1 MNDTADRLR
10 TFRTFYRTTYRDDHR
25 HPANLALHVIGVFL
39 GLGVIAASLTVWPW
53 WTIVAFPAAHGV
65 PGLIGHRLFDRNQAV
80 GDIRITRK
88 DHPLWWFIIANH
100 LMAARV
106 LTFRW

>member
-1 MNDTADRLR
+1 MNDTADLPM
-10 TFRTFYRTTYRDDHR
+10 TFRAFYRTTYRYEHR

-65 PGLIGHRLFDRNQAV
+65 PGLIGHRLFERNQAV

-100 LMAARV
+100 LMAVRV